1 MSCGT
6 KESRRR
12 MSSKSTQLAASKTEP
27 QRDTSK
33 RLLILSRVK
42 DEEFRRQLEI
52 NDSWTAGLTFTGEEE
67 VKAKQELAW
76 LQSKNIIREYML
88 VAIIDRY
95 GDLDDDIPF

>member
-1 MSCGT
+1 MKSN
-6 KESRRR
+6 ES
-12 MSSKSTQLAASKTEP
+12 STISTEKFNTQLAASKTEP
-27 QRDTSK
+27 QKDTSK

-52 NDSWTAGLTFTGEEE
+52 NDSWTAGLTFTGDEE

-95 GDLDDDIPF
+95 GDLDDEIPF